1 MEIFRERTQ
10 SFTPF
15 VVGHLGRVVVYYVLY
30 EALQFAMS
38 VWLYDTGAPGNKEL
52 WLFAS
57 MMVWE
62 YFSMI
67 YVRSTGSKC
76 HSPSWSDRPPSLLL
90 LCRTAVAIIMVVV
103 AVMIMVIMM
112 IRNAL
117 TAAFPSTSTPPPLP
131 SPHLYTYRVCTP
143 VYIYSLNPN
152 PNPNPPFY

>member
-67 YVRSTGSKC
+67 YVRSTGSILLFPRAAFLLFALYHVYLFSFPAGFHLLAIFVMFLLVGILMLYC
-76 HSPSWSDRPPSLLL
+76 IRTFEYEAYQVRALFFYSSPSCLPLNLSFSLFSLYLL
-90 LCRTAVAIIMVVV
+90 T
-103 AVMIMVIMM
+103 
-112 IRNAL
+112 
-117 TAAFPSTSTPPPLP
+117 TD
-131 SPHLYTYRVCTP
+131 
-143 VYIYSLNPN
+143 
-152 PNPNPPFY
+152 